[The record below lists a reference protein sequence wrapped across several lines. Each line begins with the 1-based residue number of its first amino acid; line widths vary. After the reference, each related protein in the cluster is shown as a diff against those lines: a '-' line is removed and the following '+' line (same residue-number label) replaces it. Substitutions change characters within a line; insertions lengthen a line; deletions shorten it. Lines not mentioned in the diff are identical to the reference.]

1 MGNTCG
7 CVDPAEKEAE
17 VQVEKKKNQNV
28 RADQHRNYRDS
39 TLSAQD
45 VNQQIAKGATAPG
58 GPSPQIFQTEDP
70 YLIEL

>member
-39 TLSAQD
+39 TLSAQNVGD
-45 VNQQIAKGATAPG
+45 LTTKGAAV
-58 GPSPQIFQTEDP
+58 PSQAPQIF
-70 YLIEL
+70 

>member
-17 VQVEKKKNQNV
+17 VQVEKKKNNAV

-39 TLSAQD
+39 TLSAQNVAD
-45 VNQQIAKGATAPG
+45 VATKGAAAT
-58 GPSPQIFQTEDP
+58 S
-70 YLIEL
+70 